1 MRYLGIDYGLHMG
14 ISVSDEKNIFA
25 YPVCVLNKKNNIMEE
40 LRKIIENYKITHIIM
55 GNPLNLDGSISD
67 KSKEVLKFRETL
79 KQNFQCEIIL
89 IDERLTTVEAN
100 KVLQD
105 TKGRKRKKVID
116 AVSATIILDSYL
128 DKINKGDIQ

>member
-25 YPVCVLNKKNNIMEE
+25 YPVCVLNKKNNIIEE

-89 IDERLTTVEAN
+89 MDERLTTIEAN

-105 TKGRKRKKVID
+105 TKRRKRKKVID

-128 DKINKGDIQ
+128 DKINK

>member
-1 MRYLGIDYGLHMG
+1 MRCLGIDYGLHMG

-25 YPVCVLNKKNNIMEE
+25 YPLCVLNKKNNIIEE

-89 IDERLTTVEAN
+89 MDERLTTIEAN

-105 TKGRKRKKVID
+105 TKRRKRKKVID

-128 DKINKGDIQ
+128 NKINK

>member
-1 MRYLGIDYGLHMG
+1 MRCLGIDYGLHMG

-25 YPVCVLNKKNNIMEE
+25 YPLCVLNKKNNIIEE

-89 IDERLTTVEAN
+89 MDERLTTIEAN

-128 DKINKGDIQ
+128 NKINK

>member
-1 MRYLGIDYGLHMG
+1 MRCLGIDYGLHMG

-25 YPVCVLNKKNNIMEE
+25 YPLCVLNKKNNIIEE

-128 DKINKGDIQ
+128 NKINK

>member
-1 MRYLGIDYGLHMG
+1 MRCLGIDYGLHMG

-25 YPVCVLNKKNNIMEE
+25 YPLCVLNKKNNIIEE

-128 DKINKGDIQ
+128 DKINKGDI

>member
-25 YPVCVLNKKNNIMEE
+25 YPVCVLNKKNNIIEE

-128 DKINKGDIQ
+128 DKINKGDI

>member
-1 MRYLGIDYGLHMG
+1 MRCLGIDYGLHMG

-25 YPVCVLNKKNNIMEE
+25 YPLCVLNKKNNIIEE

-128 DKINKGDIQ
+128 NKINKGDI

>member
-25 YPVCVLNKKNNIMEE
+25 YPVCVLNKKNNIIEE

-79 KQNFQCEIIL
+79 KQNFQCEVIL

-105 TKGRKRKKVID
+105 TEGRKRKKVID

-128 DKINKGDIQ
+128 DKINKGDI

>member
-25 YPVCVLNKKNNIMEE
+25 YPLCVLNKKNNIIEE

-89 IDERLTTVEAN
+89 MDERLTTIEAN

-128 DKINKGDIQ
+128 NKINK

>member
-25 YPVCVLNKKNNIMEE
+25 YPLCVLNKKNNIIEE

-67 KSKEVLKFRETL
+67 KSKEVLKFREIL

-89 IDERLTTVEAN
+89 MDERLTTIEAN

-128 DKINKGDIQ
+128 NKINK

>member
-1 MRYLGIDYGLHMG
+1 MRCLGIDYGLHMG

-25 YPVCVLNKKNNIMEE
+25 YPVCVLNKKNNIIEE

-89 IDERLTTVEAN
+89 MDERLTTIEAN

-105 TKGRKRKKVID
+105 TKRRKRKKVID

-128 DKINKGDIQ
+128 NKINK

>member
-1 MRYLGIDYGLHMG
+1 MRCLGIDYGLHMG

-25 YPVCVLNKKNNIMEE
+25 YPLCVLNKKNNIIEE

-89 IDERLTTVEAN
+89 MDERLTTIEAN

-128 DKINKGDIQ
+128 DKINK